1 MLEQK
6 QACFDNSIK
15 NLLILGGL
23 FWQKVLLKYI
33 FLAEK
38 DFEKLLKGNYY
49 IIINTFVKNGDMNRS
64 TCEHWTVGWFE
75 EDNIIT
81 SRANPISEEDQL
93 SLKYPPW
100 ANINLFTSTVIWYSV
115 LTDLIKVLV
124 GKPN

>member
-1 MLEQK
+1 
-6 QACFDNSIK
+6 
-15 NLLILGGL
+15 
-23 FWQKVLLKYI
+23 
-33 FLAEK
+33 
-38 DFEKLLKGNYY
+38 
-49 IIINTFVKNGDMNRS
+49 MNRS

-115 LTDLIKVLV
+115 FTDLIKVLV